1 MPPSSLSAI
10 VADRSR
16 PSGARLRLLLLTD
29 TSILS
34 AGGSERFLRN
44 LLSRLPPEHY
54 DITVVQLTEASMRD
68 NGHPLFDVPHVH
80 LRTLPVGAVYGSRG
94 RRALRE
100 LRRLVRQERF
110 DVMQSQH
117 EKSDLLN
124 ALLPRAKGTV
134 RISNRRDMGFN
145 KSSRLQRLFRL
156 INHRFD
162 CVVAPARP
170 ILAGLGDSESLD
182 FRRTLWIP
190 NGVDTER
197 FRPQPARTRSAY
209 RRALGL
215 DDGAVAFGCV
225 ASLTPV
231 KRHSDLIDAFALLHR
246 RAPQA
251 RLLLIGD
258 GRLRAGI
265 EQQIAALDLGGAVS
279 LLGERPDIEHVLSA
293 LDVAVLC
300 SSTEGMSNAI
310 LEAMASGLPIVA
322 TAVGGNLQLVRHQV
336 SGLLVPACEPAALA
350 AALIEVADAP
360 DLRRRMGEAGRTRI
374 EREFSLDGMA
384 SSFDQLYRRLLG
396 WT

>member
-44 LLSRLPPEHY
+44 LLSRLPPQHY
-54 DITVVQLTEASMRD
+54 DITVVQLTEAGTCN

-80 LRTLPVGAVYGSRG
+80 LRTLPVGAVYGARG
-94 RRALRE
+94 WRALRE
-100 LRRLVRQERF
+100 LRRLVKRERF
-110 DVMQSQH
+110 DVVQSQH

-124 ALLPRAKGTV
+124 ALMPRAKGTL

-145 KSSRLQRLFRL
+145 KSSRLQHLFRF

-197 FRPQPARTRSAY
+197 FRPQPAHTRSAY

-215 DDGAVAFGCV
+215 DDDAVAFGCV
-225 ASLTPV
+225 ASLSPV

-258 GRLRAGI
+258 GRLRADI
-265 EQQIAALDLGGAVS
+265 EQQIAALDLSGVVS
-279 LLGERPDIEHVLSA
+279 LLGERPDIEQVLSA

-310 LEAMASGLPIVA
+310 LEAMACGLPMVA
-322 TAVGGNLQLVRHQV
+322 TAVGGNLQLVQHEV
-336 SGLLVPACEPAALA
+336 NGLLVPACEPAALA
-350 AALIEVADAP
+350 AALIELAGAP
-360 DLRRRMGEAGRTRI
+360 DLRRHMGEAGRARI